1 VPPPVPTRSRASA
14 AAASAANRPFLYFSV
29 RAQRA
34 KGPLAQLVEQET
46 LNLKVAGSIPARPI
60 HSPSFSQSEE
70 EKRRDAFKDD
80 LRTSLE
86 AQQVSDELTDCL
98 IDVVDKTL
106 TDEMIALVPPNVG
119 GAQLAAIVAQSAPQ
133 LSATCPAAAQ
143 AFSSTG

>member
-1 VPPPVPTRSRASA
+1 MSPDRWVDMATSSKMPWRRLA
-14 AAASAANRPFLYFSV
+14 ALVSV
-29 RAQRA
+29 
-34 KGPLAQLVEQET
+34 LAIS
-46 LNLKVAGSIPARPI
+46 VAGLGCG
-60 HSPSFSQSEE
+60 QSEE

-86 AQQVSDELTDCL
+86 AQQVSDELADCL

-119 GAQLAAIVAQSAPQ
+119 AAQLAAIVAQSAPQ

-143 AFSSTG
+143 AFSSSG

>member
-1 VPPPVPTRSRASA
+1 MATSSKPRRRRLA
-14 AAASAANRPFLYFSV
+14 AAASV
-29 RAQRA
+29 
-34 KGPLAQLVEQET
+34 LAIS
-46 LNLKVAGSIPARPI
+46 VAGLGCG
-60 HSPSFSQSEE
+60 QSEE

-119 GAQLAAIVAQSAPQ
+119 AAQVATVVAQSAPQ

-143 AFSSTG
+143 AFSSSG

>member
-1 VPPPVPTRSRASA
+1 MATSSKMPWRRLA
-14 AAASAANRPFLYFSV
+14 AAVSV
-29 RAQRA
+29 
-34 KGPLAQLVEQET
+34 LAIS
-46 LNLKVAGSIPARPI
+46 VAG
-60 HSPSFSQSEE
+60 FGCGQSEE

-86 AQQVSDELTDCL
+86 ARQVSDELTDCL

-119 GAQLAAIVAQSAPQ
+119 AAQLATIVAQSAPQ

-143 AFSSTG
+143 AFSSSG